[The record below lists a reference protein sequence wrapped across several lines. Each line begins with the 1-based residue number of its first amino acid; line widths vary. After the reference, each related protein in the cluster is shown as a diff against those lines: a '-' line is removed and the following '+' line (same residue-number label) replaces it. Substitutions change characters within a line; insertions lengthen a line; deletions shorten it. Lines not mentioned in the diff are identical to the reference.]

1 MFSFASLAAWR
12 FRAADSLA
20 SADHSGKLRA
30 LLRKVRQEL
39 LSWRATVALLGGAT
53 LALAFP
59 LPGVAGLAW
68 FAPGLILL
76 ATLGAPRGTAFRL
89 GYLAGLAHNLI
100 SLRWLLHIP
109 FPAGAIAGWLALSA
123 YVALYPALWTWLCWR
138 LLPGLENSLSR
149 QPLAGSL
156 RRHSSAAANGDS
168 GEPADRGEETASPA
182 WRAALASVAE
192 RSWAQRTLWA
202 LACATA
208 WVATEIAV
216 GRLFTGFPWNPLG
229 ASQYR
234 LLPIIHIAAFTGVHG
249 VSFLVVW
256 VAVALFIGG
265 LRLALRVT
273 EPDRGLTPASPWRQ
287 TLPPVTTPRGP
298 FVSFRFALLADLGV
312 PLLAVMVVAYSG
324 ARALVQPRSAEREIK
339 LALVQPSIPQRL
351 IWDPA
356 ETTNRFHKL
365 MDLSALAL
373 ASKPD
378 VLVWPEAAL
387 PSFSDANYRA
397 LTNLIAAHHT
407 WMVFGA
413 DDFIRRPDGEYDAY
427 NSAFLFDPA
436 GQYVATYHKQ
446 LLVIFGEYV
455 PLARWLPFT
464 KYLTPIEGSFASGDR
479 PVTFE
484 TTSPVAHFSVLIC
497 FEDVF
502 GRDARKHV
510 EPDTDFL
517 LNLTN
522 DGWFGESSAQ
532 WQQAANAVFRAV
544 ENGVPLVRCTN
555 NGLTCW
561 IDELGRIRDGL
572 GLKDG
577 NIYQPGFLSLRL
589 PMRPAGTANAPTFYR
604 QHGDLFGW
612 GCVVW
617 VVFIVGLRWSIQRNR
632 RGKSTRRQASP
643 AAVDK

>member
-1 MFSFASLAAWR
+1 M
-12 FRAADSLA
+12 
-20 SADHSGKLRA
+20 
-30 LLRKVRQEL
+30 
-39 LSWRATVALLGGAT
+39 LSWRAGVALLGGAL

-59 LPGVAGLAW
+59 LPGIAGFAW
-68 FAPGLILL
+68 LAPGIILF
-76 ATLGAPRGTAFRL
+76 ATLGAPRGMAFRL

-123 YVALYPALWTWLCWR
+123 YVALYPALWVWLCWR
-138 LLPGLENSLSR
+138 LLPALGPSASR
-149 QPLAGSL
+149 QKPP
-156 RRHSSAAANGDS
+156 GDS
-168 GEPADRGEETASPA
+168 RPSSTGASGNAVETPRPTWLTAI
-182 WRAALASVAE
+182 ASVGKL
-192 RSWAQRTLWA
+192 SWAQRAVWA
-202 LACATA
+202 LACAAA

-216 GRLFTGFPWNPLG
+216 GRLLTGFPWNPLG
-229 ASQYR
+229 VSQYR
-234 LLPIIHIAAFTGVHG
+234 LFPVIHVAAFTGVHG
-249 VSFLVVW
+249 VSLLVVW
-256 VAVALFIGG
+256 VSVALFVGG
-265 LRLALRVT
+265 LRLALRVA
-273 EPDRGLTPASPWRQ
+273 EPRRILPAPDSRRSW
-287 TLPPVTTPRGP
+287 LPPAGLPSAALP
-298 FVSFRFALLADLGV
+298 SFRFALLADLGV
-312 PLLAVMVVAYSG
+312 PLLAVMAVAFSG
-324 ARALVQPRSAEREIK
+324 ARALVQPRSAERELK

-356 ETTNRFHKL
+356 ETTNRFDKL

-378 VLVWPEAAL
+378 LLVWPEAAL

-397 LTNLIAAHHT
+397 LTNLVATHHA

-413 DDFIRRPDGEYDAY
+413 DDFIRRADGEYDAY

-446 LLVIFGEYV
+446 RLVIFGEYV

-484 TTSPVAHFSVLIC
+484 TTSPVARFSVLIC

-502 GRDARKHV
+502 GRDARQHV

-577 NIYQPGFLSLRL
+577 NIYAPGFLSLRL
-589 PMRPAGTANAPTFYR
+589 PLRPLGTPHAPTFYR

-612 GCVVW
+612 GCVAW
-617 VVFIVGLRWSIQRNR
+617 VGLMLGGRLTFHRNR
-632 RGKSTRRQASP
+632 HSRTSRQLESP
-643 AAVDK
+643 VAPDK

>member
-1 MFSFASLAAWR
+1 MLSG
-12 FRAADSLA
+12 RA
-20 SADHSGKLRA
+20 G
-30 LLRKVRQEL
+30 
-39 LSWRATVALLGGAT
+39 VALLGGAL

-59 LPGVAGLAW
+59 LPGIAGFAW
-68 FAPGLILL
+68 LAPGIILL

-109 FPAGAIAGWLALSA
+109 FPAGAVAGWLALSA
-123 YVALYPALWTWLCWR
+123 YVALYPALWVWLCWR
-138 LLPGLENSLSR
+138 LLPALDPSVSR
-149 QPLAGSL
+149 QKPPVDLPL
-156 RRHSSAAANGDS
+156 SSTGASGNAVDTPRPTWLAAI
-168 GEPADRGEETASPA
+168 
-182 WRAALASVAE
+182 ASVGE
-192 RSWAQRTLWA
+192 LSWAQRAVWA
-202 LACATA
+202 LACAAA

-216 GRLFTGFPWNPLG
+216 GRLLTGFPWNPLG

-234 LLPIIHIAAFTGVHG
+234 LLPVIHIAAFTGVHG

-256 VAVALFIGG
+256 VSVALFVGG
-265 LRLALRVT
+265 LRLALRVAT
-273 EPDRGLTPASPWRQ
+273 PGRSAPSPDLRRPW
-287 TLPPVTTPRGP
+287 LPPAGLPSGALP
-298 FVSFRFALLADLGV
+298 SLRFALLADLGL
-312 PLLAVMVVAYSG
+312 PLLAVMAVAFSG
-324 ARALVQPRSAEREIK
+324 ARALVQPRSAERELK

-356 ETTNRFHKL
+356 ETTNRFNKL

-373 ASKPD
+373 ASRPD
-378 VLVWPEAAL
+378 LLVWPEAAL

-397 LTNLIAAHHT
+397 LTNLIATHRA

-413 DDFIRRPDGEYDAY
+413 DDFVRRADGGYDAY

-446 LLVIFGEYV
+446 RLVIFGEYV

-464 KYLTPIEGSFASGDR
+464 KYLTPIDGSFASGDR

-484 TTSPVAHFSVLIC
+484 MTAPAVHFSVLIC

-502 GRDARKHV
+502 GRSAREHV

-561 IDELGRIRDGL
+561 IDALGRIRDGL

-589 PMRPAGTANAPTFYR
+589 PLRPAGTTNVPTFYR
-604 QHGDLFGW
+604 QHGDVFGW
-612 GCVVW
+612 GCVAW
-617 VVFIVGLRWSIQRNR
+617 VGLMLGGRWAFQRSA
-632 RGKSTRRQASP
+632 RGTSSRRQEPPVAP
-643 AAVDK
+643 DK

>member
-1 MFSFASLAAWR
+1 M
-12 FRAADSLA
+12 
-20 SADHSGKLRA
+20 
-30 LLRKVRQEL
+30 
-39 LSWRATVALLGGAT
+39 LSWRAGVALLGGAL

-59 LPGVAGLAW
+59 LPGIAGFAW
-68 FAPGLILL
+68 LAPGIVLL

-123 YVALYPALWTWLCWR
+123 YVALYPALWVWLCWR
-138 LLPGLENSLSR
+138 LLPALGPYASRHKPPVDSRLSSTGGSENAVETPR
-149 QPLAGSL
+149 PTWLA
-156 RRHSSAAANGDS
+156 AV
-168 GEPADRGEETASPA
+168 
-182 WRAALASVAE
+182 ASVGE
-192 RSWAQRTLWA
+192 LSWAQRAVWA
-202 LACATA
+202 LACAAA

-216 GRLFTGFPWNPLG
+216 GRLLTGFPWNPLG

-234 LLPIIHIAAFTGVHG
+234 LLPVIHVAAFTGVHG
-249 VSFLVVW
+249 VSFLVIW
-256 VAVALFIGG
+256 VSVALFVGG
-265 LRLALRVT
+265 LRLALRVA
-273 EPDRGLTPASPWRQ
+273 EPGRSAPSPDLRRPW
-287 TLPPVTTPRGP
+287 LPPAGLPSGALP
-298 FVSFRFALLADLGV
+298 SLRFALLADLGL
-312 PLLAVMVVAYSG
+312 PLLAVMAVAFSG
-324 ARALVQPRSAEREIK
+324 ARALVQPQSAERELK

-356 ETTNRFHKL
+356 ETTNRFNKL

-373 ASKPD
+373 ASRPD
-378 VLVWPEAAL
+378 LLVWPEAAL

-397 LTNLIAAHHT
+397 LTNLIATHRA

-413 DDFIRRPDGEYDAY
+413 DDFVRRADGEYDAY

-446 LLVIFGEYV
+446 RLVIFGEYV

-464 KYLTPIEGSFASGDR
+464 KYLTPIDGSFASGDR

-484 TTSPVAHFSVLIC
+484 TTSPAARFSVLIC

-502 GRDARKHV
+502 GRDARLHV
-510 EPDTDFL
+510 ESDTDFL

-589 PMRPAGTANAPTFYR
+589 PLRSLDNPRLPTFYR
-604 QHGDLFGW
+604 QHGDVFGW
-612 GCVVW
+612 GCVAW
-617 VVFIVGLRWSIQRNR
+617 VGLMFGGRWASQRSA
-632 RGKSTRRQASP
+632 RGTSSRRQESP
-643 AAVDK
+643 IAPDK

>member
-1 MFSFASLAAWR
+1 MLLVSLR
-12 FRAADSLA
+12 FRSADSLA
-20 SADHSGKLRA
+20 SADGSGKLPA
-30 LLRKVRQEL
+30 PLKKIRQEL
-39 LSWRATVALLGGAT
+39 LSWRAVVAVLGGAM

-59 LPGVAGLAW
+59 LPGIAGLAW
-68 FAPGLILL
+68 IAPAVILS

-123 YVALYPALWTWLCWR
+123 YVALYPALWVWLCWR
-138 LLPGLENSLSR
+138 LLPRIQSSDFRQRHAIRARPGATALPEN
-149 QPLAGSL
+149 
-156 RRHSSAAANGDS
+156 
-168 GEPADRGEETASPA
+168 ADESPRPP
-182 WRAALASVAE
+182 WLAALASVAE
-192 RSWAQRTLWA
+192 LSWAQRTLWA
-202 LACATA
+202 LACAAA

-234 LLPIIHIAAFTGVHG
+234 LLPLIHIAAFTGVHG

-256 VAVALFIGG
+256 VSVALFVGG

-273 EPDRGLTPASPWRQ
+273 EPGRGLTPASSWRQ
-287 TLPPVTTPRGP
+287 TLPPVTTPGGP
-298 FVSFRFALLADLGV
+298 FVSFRFALLADLGA
-312 PLLAVMVVAYSG
+312 PLLVVMAVAFTG
-324 ARALVQPRSAEREIK
+324 ARALVRPRPAERELK

-356 ETTNRFHKL
+356 ETTNRFNKL

-378 VLVWPEAAL
+378 LLVWPEAAL
-387 PSFSDANYRA
+387 PSFSEANYRA
-397 LTNLIAAHHT
+397 LTNLIASHRT

-502 GRDARKHV
+502 GRSAREHV

-561 IDELGRIRDGL
+561 IDELGRIREGL
-572 GLKDG
+572 GLKEGD
-577 NIYQPGFLSLRL
+577 IYQPGFLSLRL
-589 PMRPAGTANAPTFYR
+589 PLRPLGSARPPTFYR
-604 QHGDLFGW
+604 QHGDVFGW
-612 GCVVW
+612 GCVAW
-617 VVFIVGLRWSIQRNR
+617 VGFMLGSRLAFHAKRFGPRAR
-632 RGKSTRRQASP
+632 RLISP
-643 AAVDK
+643 KAVLDK

>member
-1 MFSFASLAAWR
+1 M
-12 FRAADSLA
+12 
-20 SADHSGKLRA
+20 
-30 LLRKVRQEL
+30 
-39 LSWRATVALLGGAT
+39 

-59 LPGVAGLAW
+59 LPGIAGLAW
-68 FAPGLILL
+68 IAPAVVLS

-123 YVALYPALWTWLCWR
+123 YVALYPALWVWLCWR
-138 LLPGLENSLSR
+138 LLPAIVSSASRRR
-149 QPLAGSL
+149 QPVVSRPSSTGASGNAVETPHPPWLA
-156 RRHSSAAANGDS
+156 AV
-168 GEPADRGEETASPA
+168 
-182 WRAALASVAE
+182 ASVAE
-192 RSWAQRTLWA
+192 LSWAQRAVWA
-202 LACATA
+202 LACAAA

-216 GRLFTGFPWNPLG
+216 GRLLTGFPWNPLG
-229 ASQYR
+229 VSQYR
-234 LLPIIHIAAFTGVHG
+234 LLPVIHIAAFTGVHG

-256 VAVALFIGG
+256 VSVALFVGG
-265 LRLALRVT
+265 LRLALRVAGPGRIAPS
-273 EPDRGLTPASPWRQ
+273 PDSRRPW
-287 TLPPVTTPRGP
+287 LPPAGLPSGALP
-298 FVSFRFALLADLGV
+298 SFRFALLADLGL
-312 PLLAVMVVAYSG
+312 PLLAVMAVAFSG
-324 ARALVQPRSAEREIK
+324 ARALVQPRSATRELK

-356 ETTNRFHKL
+356 ETTNRFNKL

-378 VLVWPEAAL
+378 LLIWPEAAL
-387 PSFSDANYRA
+387 PSFSEANYRA
-397 LTNLIAAHHT
+397 LTNLIASHRS

-413 DDFIRRPDGEYDAY
+413 DDYIRRPDGEYDAY

-446 LLVIFGEYV
+446 RLVIFGEYV

-484 TTSPVAHFSVLIC
+484 TTAPVARFSVLIC

-502 GRDARKHV
+502 GRDARQHV
-510 EPDTDFL
+510 EPNTDFL

-589 PMRPAGTANAPTFYR
+589 PLRRAGTANAPTFYR
-604 QHGDLFGW
+604 RHGDLFGW
-612 GCVVW
+612 GCVAW
-617 VVFIVGLRWSIQRNR
+617 VGLMLGSPWAFHRNP
-632 RGKSTRRQASP
+632 RGTNARQVASP
-643 AAVDK
+643 TAMDK